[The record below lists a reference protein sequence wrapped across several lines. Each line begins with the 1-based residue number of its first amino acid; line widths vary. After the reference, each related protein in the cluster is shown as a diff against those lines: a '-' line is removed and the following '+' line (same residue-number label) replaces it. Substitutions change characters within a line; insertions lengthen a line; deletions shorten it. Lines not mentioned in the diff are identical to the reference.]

1 MLIAFLLAASAVV
14 QAQPA
19 PADAGPVP
27 VQRVRR
33 QAPPPAKVIGDSAVI
48 QLDLSSDIPVFAA
61 EVGGEKVKL
70 AFDTGARGPLR
81 LSDPLAQELGL
92 LQVGEAR
99 TTDPSGRNPVNM
111 ALYSLNSAKIGGLEI
126 SDWIATGGPVRTG
139 KLAGLDGII
148 GLGAFNGFVVTLNY
162 ASGQLEIRRGSLP
175 PADGKTIFEYRDDPI
190 PNLPLKVDG
199 KIVNAHLDTGNI
211 AGPVIVPEQLAKTL
225 ANHGQA
231 KVIGNARTVSNEMQI
246 SAFDV
251 AAAPS
256 VGAVPLSTRQVVFP
270 AVADIANIGSKA
282 LKGMIVRVDPANG
295 RVELKAANKAAT

>member
-61 EVGGEKVKL
+61 EVGGKKVKL

-211 AGPVIVPEQLAKTL
+211 AGPVIVPEQLRENLGQSCAGKGHWQR
-225 ANHGQA
+225 ANRQQRDANFSFRRRRCAECRRCPAEYPSG
-231 KVIGNARTVSNEMQI
+231 RI
-246 SAFDV
+246 SCCRRH
-251 AAAPS
+251 
-256 VGAVPLSTRQVVFP
+256 RQH
-270 AVADIANIGSKA
+270 
-282 LKGMIVRVDPANG
+282 
-295 RVELKAANKAAT
+295 RVEGPQGHDSPRRSRQRARRTQGSG